1 MGTLK
6 GGGEKTMGMKCCK
19 SQRESVGGLDCDD
32 AVGIKGNE
40 EIRNYSQQEEVTV
53 ALRQECNF
61 SEVWFERGRKKK

>member
-19 SQRESVGGLDCDD
+19 SQRGFVGGLDCDD

-40 EIRNYSQQEEVTV
+40 DIRNYSQ
-53 ALRQECNF
+53 
-61 SEVWFERGRKKK
+61 

>member
-1 MGTLK
+1 
-6 GGGEKTMGMKCCK
+6 MGMKCCK

-53 ALRQECNF
+53 ALRM
-61 SEVWFERGRKKK
+61 